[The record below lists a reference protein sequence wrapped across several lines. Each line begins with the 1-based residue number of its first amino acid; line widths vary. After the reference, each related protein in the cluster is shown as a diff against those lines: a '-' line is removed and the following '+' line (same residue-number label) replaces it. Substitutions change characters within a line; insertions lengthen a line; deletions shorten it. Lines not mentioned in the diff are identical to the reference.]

1 MELHGYRPRRGS
13 PATVVVVIAVHAA
26 ALTALALAKM
36 DMPIKQIIPPL
47 KTKFVLEEVTPPENP
62 PEKIEPKIELPQ
74 TPVVDRIVDVPPV
87 DRIIYPPLPERPLP
101 GPVDEGVGKATI
113 IPTPMPA
120 PTPDP
125 VRVDA
130 RMDRGSVLQP
140 PYPPS
145 AERQGIEGR
154 VQVRLTIGADGRV
167 KAVERI
173 AAPSD
178 SLFEATQR
186 HALRA
191 WRFRPATVDGRAVES
206 SLVMTVIFQI
216 RG

>member
-13 PATVVVVIAVHAA
+13 PTTVVVVIAVHAA

-36 DMPIKQIIPPL
+36 DLPIKKIIPPL
-47 KTKFVLEEVTPPENP
+47 STKFIVETVPPENP
-62 PEKIEPKIELPQ
+62 PEKIEPKVEVPQ
-74 TPVVDRIVDVPPV
+74 TPVVDRIVDVPKA
-87 DRIIYPPLPERPLP
+87 DRIIYPPLPERPIP
-101 GPVDEGVGKATI
+101 GPIDEGAGTTTI
-113 IPTPMPA
+113 IPTPTPV

-125 VRVDA
+125 LRVEA

-216 RG
+216 RD